1 MIIFILLPS
10 KYNGLIIGAHTI
22 IALSIIILFFL
33 LPFLFLIILV
43 LDLIKKRYKIVL
55 KNIIIIVLLFLG
67 SYGLKKYILDVYVYE
82 TYEEPTDLPMAQ
94 PPMEYE

>member
-1 MIIFILLPS
+1 M
-10 KYNGLIIGAHTI
+10 
-22 IALSIIILFFL
+22 
-33 LPFLFLIILV
+33 
-43 LDLIKKRYKIVL
+43 L